1 MTTTKAPNPI
11 RQLADQSP
19 NKHQAQ
25 ISKLFKSL
33 NFGYCNLFRICN
45 FEF

>member
-1 MTTTKAPNPI
+1 MLIVRTANAIKAPNPKSQI
-11 RQLADQSP
+11 P

-33 NFGYCNLFRICN
+33 NFGYCVRQLAD
-45 FEF
+45 